1 MTSVRT
7 AGGVVVAVA
16 LALAATD
23 AAAGAPTFFAFDVAT
38 VFFISK
44 SDDHNRVDYGIHL
57 DAHCAPYGD
66 EPVFQYW
73 REFENAPPVRVH
85 TLGAFE
91 FIAYGIDQRTVQKT
105 ATGGVVY
112 VKLRQLEKRPIEITT
127 GRGADGRCV
136 SQARTLINGKTCE
149 FTSAFVKLGGGF
161 IVPSV
166 DYVDVHGRDLETKAD
181 VVERL
186 RR

>member
-1 MTSVRT
+1 VKA
-7 AGGVVVAVA
+7 AGALVVAVA
-16 LALAATD
+16 LAAAD
-23 AAAGAPTFFAFDVAT
+23 ARAEAPRFLPFDVQT

-57 DAHCAPYGD
+57 DAHCAPLND
-66 EPVFQYW
+66 DAVFQYW

-91 FIAYGIDQRTVQKT
+91 YIAYGISEQRTAQKT
-105 ATGGVVY
+105 AAGGVY
-112 VKLRQLEKRPIEITT
+112 DLKLRQLEKRPVEIITS
-127 GRGADGRCV
+127 RGADGRCV
-136 SQARTLINGKTCE
+136 SQARTLINGKECE
-149 FTSAFVKLGGGF
+149 FTYAFVKLGGGF

-166 DYVDVHGRDLETKAD
+166 DYVDVHGRDLETRAE
-181 VVERL
+181 VVERM